1 MIQNL
6 ARRNQNV
13 TALIPREAL
22 CDVSGCKTYVNGEL
36 LYRDVN
42 HVRRNLNPETLRD
55 LAGIIGLPSALR
67 NQVSLAA

>member
-1 MIQNL
+1 MS
-6 ARRNQNV
+6 RV
-13 TALIPREAL
+13 
-22 CDVSGCKTYVNGEL
+22 TYVNGEL

-67 NQVSLAA
+67 NQVSLAAPN